1 LPGGKAGHPA
11 VDGGSYPALIEA
23 IRAAFVRGAIS
34 MASQPFAG
42 VLVPVLTPF
51 TAAGEPDAGRFV
63 AFCRWLLDQGADGL
77 AIFGTTSEANSM
89 SAGER
94 MDLLDRLV
102 AAGIPPAKLMPGTG
116 ACSITEAAGLIGHA
130 VGHGCGGVLMLPP
143 FYYKGMTEQ
152 GVFDFISAVIDRS
165 GSSALK
171 MYLYHIPPQTMIP
184 FGVELVGRLIKAYP
198 NTVVGLKDSSGDW
211 NNTKALL
218 DAYAGS
224 GFAIFPGSEVFL
236 LDGLRHGGV
245 GCITATGN
253 VNVPGIRKVY
263 ENWKTAQADA
273 LQAEITLA
281 RKTIQAYP
289 MVPALKRIVAHFHN
303 DPVWANVRPPME
315 RLSEAQSAALLAD
328 LAKIGFTLGERR
340 REAAE

>member
-1 LPGGKAGHPA
+1 M
-11 VDGGSYPALIEA
+11 V
-23 IRAAFVRGAIS
+23 
-34 MASQPFAG
+34 SQPFAG

-51 TAAGEPDAGRFV
+51 TPAGEPDAGRFV
-63 AFCRWLLDQGADGL
+63 AFCRWLLDEGADGL

-94 MDLLDRLV
+94 MALLDRLI
-102 AAGIPPAKLMPGTG
+102 AAGIPASRLMPGAG
-116 ACSITEAAGLIGHA
+116 ACSITEAATLIKHA

-143 FYYKGMTEQ
+143 FYYKGMTDQ
-152 GVFDFISAVIDRS
+152 GVYDFIAAVIDRV
-165 GSSALK
+165 GSAALK

-184 FGVELVGRLIKAYP
+184 FGVELVGRLIKGYP

-218 DAYAGS
+218 DAYASS
-224 GFAIFPGSEVFL
+224 GFGIFPGSEVFL
-236 LDGLRHGGV
+236 LDGLRNGGV
-245 GCITATGN
+245 GCITASGN

-263 ENWKTAQADA
+263 ENWKTPQADQ
-273 LQAEITLA
+273 LQADITLV
-281 RKTIQAYP
+281 RMTIQKYP

-303 DPVWANVRPPME
+303 DPDWAAVRPPME
-315 RLSEAQSAALLAD
+315 RLSAAQSTALLAD
-328 LAKIGFTLGERR
+328 LAKIGYSLGERP

>member
-1 LPGGKAGHPA
+1 MRQGDHL
-11 VDGGSYPALIEA
+11 S
-23 IRAAFVRGAIS
+23 FVSFLKESDR

-51 TAAGEPDAGRFV
+51 TPAGEPDAGRFV

-94 MDLLDRLV
+94 MALLDRLI
-102 AAGIPPAKLMPGTG
+102 AAGVPASRLMPGTG
-116 ACSITEAAGLIGHA
+116 ACSITEAATLIRHA

-143 FYYKGMTEQ
+143 FYYKGMTDG
-152 GVFDFISAVIDRS
+152 GVYDFISAVIDKV
-165 GSSALK
+165 GSAALR

-184 FGVELVGRLIKAYP
+184 FTLELVGRLIKAYP
-198 NTVVGLKDSSGDW
+198 DTVVGLKDSSGDW
-211 NNTKALL
+211 SNTAALL
-218 DAYAGS
+218 KAYP
-224 GFAIFPGSEVFL
+224 GFGIFPGSEVFL

-245 GCITATGN
+245 GCITASGN

-263 ENWKTAQADA
+263 ENWRSPQADA
-273 LQAEITLA
+273 LQAEITLV

-289 MVPALKRIVAHFHN
+289 MVPALKRIVAHFHD
-303 DPVWANVRPPME
+303 DPDWANVRPPME
-315 RLSEAQSAALLAD
+315 RLSDAQSAALIAD
-328 LAKIGFTLGERR
+328 LAKIGYSLGERQR
-340 REAAE
+340 QAAE

>member
-1 LPGGKAGHPA
+1 MPQA
-11 VDGGSYPALIEA
+11 
-23 IRAAFVRGAIS
+23 
-34 MASQPFAG
+34 FAG

-51 TAAGEPDAGRFV
+51 TPAGEPDAGRFV
-63 AFCRWLLDQGADGL
+63 AFCRWILDEGADGL

-94 MDLLDRLV
+94 MALLDRLI
-102 AAGIPPAKLMPGTG
+102 AAGIPAAKLMPGTG
-116 ACSITEAAGLIGHA
+116 ACSITEASMLIKHA

-152 GVFDFISAVIDRS
+152 GVFDFISAVIDKV
-165 GSSALK
+165 SSPALK

-198 NTVVGLKDSSGDW
+198 GTVVGLKDSSGDW
-211 NNTKALL
+211 NNTKALC
-218 DAYAGS
+218 DAYAKE

-236 LDGLRHGGV
+236 LDGLRAGGV
-245 GCITATGN
+245 GCITASGN

-263 ENWKTAQADA
+263 ENWKTPQAADQLQAD
-273 LQAEITLA
+273 ITLV
-281 RKTIQAYP
+281 RMTIQKYP
-289 MVPALKRIVAHFHN
+289 MVPALKRIVAHFHG
-303 DPVWANVRPPME
+303 DAEWANVRPPME
-315 RLSEAQSAALLAD
+315 RLSDAQSKALIAD
-328 LAKIGFTLGERR
+328 LAKIGYSLGERR